1 MQVLVVIGTRPEA
14 IKLAPVVKALKRSG
28 DQFNT
33 RVCVTSQHR
42 EMLYPILEGFKIVPD
57 YDLEIMSQGQSLNE
71 IAARIFRLIDPVLSD
86 FQPDCL
92 VVQGDTTT
100 AMVASLAAFHTRVD
114 VAHVEAGLR
123 SHDLHLPFPEEMNR
137 RVADI
142 VSSYH
147 FAPTETARQNLLA
160 EGFSDDTIHVTG
172 NTVIDA
178 LLESVQMPLTQGV
191 QSLSAVNE
199 PGRRTVLVTA
209 HRRESFGPPLNDI
222 CQAIRDIAALYRDE
236 VNVVFPVHFN
246 PRVREAV
253 YPALGDIENVTLVDP
268 LDYFSFVHLMK
279 ASHLILTD
287 SGGIQEEAPSLGVP
301 VLVMRDVSER
311 MEAVDAGASLLVGTD
326 RDRIVSEVTY
336 LLDDEQAYRAMA
348 NVRNPYGDGKA
359 SERIVEVMSSGLTRT
374 SVAAARSA
382 GN

>member
-14 IKLAPVVKALKRSG
+14 IKLAPVVKALRRSG
-28 DQFNT
+28 DQFST

-100 AMVASLAAFHTRVD
+100 AMVASLAAFHTRVE

-147 FAPTETARQNLLA
+147 FAPTETARQNLLE
-160 EGFSDDTIHVTG
+160 EGFSDGTIHVTG

-178 LLESVQMPLTQGV
+178 LLESVQMPLTQGI
-191 QSLSAVNE
+191 QSLPAVIE
-199 PGRRTVLVTA
+199 PGRKTVLVTA

-222 CQAIRDIAALYRDE
+222 CLAIRDIAALYRDE
-236 VNVVFPVHFN
+236 VNIVFPVHFN

-253 YPALGDIENVTLVDP
+253 YPALGDIENVMLVDP

-348 NVRNPYGDGKA
+348 SVRNPYGDGKA